1 MPKMGDAMTQGKIL
15 TWRKRPGDSVA
26 KGEAIAEIE
35 TDKVNV
41 DIEAEETGTLAEIV
55 VGEGQSAA
63 VGAPIA
69 RIAAPGEQRTAAP
82 APRPAA
88 AEERKPAAARSQVQV
103 ASEPKRQAP
112 GQSTHVNASPLARRL
127 ASEHGIDLQSV
138 RGTGPE
144 GRIIREDI
152 EALLGAGTAAAS
164 TTAPRPVAAT
174 APPSGAAYEDLPL
187 TRMRQ
192 TIAKRMT
199 ESKQHAPH
207 FYVTVAVAMDDAL
220 RIRQQL
226 NDAVGDTRKI
236 TVNDLVIKASAMTL
250 RKFPNLNSAFL
261 ENSIRRFAHVN
272 IAIAIALPEG
282 LIAPVLRDCDQKT
295 LVMIATEASA
305 LATRARSGH
314 LHPKD
319 YEGGTF
325 TISNLGMF
333 PDVESF
339 LAIINPPHAVILA
352 VGSAQTQAVVRN
364 HQVSVATMMKLTM
377 SGDHRVTDGAEVA
390 QFLTELKRV
399 LENPLQLV
407 YQG

>member
-1 MPKMGDAMTQGKIL
+1 MPKMGDAMTEGKVL
-15 TWRKRPGDSVA
+15 KWRKRPGDSVA

-41 DIEAEETGTLAEIV
+41 DIEAEETGTFAEILV
-55 VGEGQSAA
+55 SEGQSAA

-69 RIAAPGEQRTAAP
+69 RIAAPGEQRTPATGPRAVAAQEP
-82 APRPAA
+82 KAA
-88 AEERKPAAARSQVQV
+88 AVRPPAQV
-103 ASEPKRQAP
+103 AAEPKRPPARQN
-112 GQSTHVNASPLARRL
+112 THVNASPLARRL
-127 ASEHGIDLQSV
+127 AGEHGIDLQSV
-138 RGTGPE
+138 RGSGPE

-152 EALLGAGTAAAS
+152 EALLAASPTAAT
-164 TTAPRPVAAT
+164 TTAPRPVAPT
-174 APPSGAAYEDLPL
+174 APPSGVGYEDLPL

-199 ESKQHAPH
+199 DSKQHAPH
-207 FYVTVAVAMDDAL
+207 FYETVAVAMDDAL

-226 NDAVGDTRKI
+226 NDTVGDARKI
-236 TVNDLVIKASAMTL
+236 TVNDLLIKASAMTL

-261 ENSIRRFAHVN
+261 ENSVRRFSRVN

-282 LIAPVLRDCDQKT
+282 LIAPVLRDCDQKP
-295 LVMIATEASA
+295 LLMIAAEASA

-314 LHPKD
+314 LRPED

-339 LAIINPPHAVILA
+339 VAIINPPHAAILA
-352 VGSAQTQAVVRN
+352 VGSAQPQAVIRN
-364 HQVSVATMMKLTM
+364 HQVTVATIMKLTM
-377 SGDHRVTDGAEVA
+377 SADHRVTDGAEVA
-390 QFLTELKRV
+390 QFLTELKHV

-407 YQG
+407 FQG